1 MLERKSLTTF
11 VFLGHPEFMLPV
23 TLEKGKKKQ
32 EGEQSP
38 FSLVLKQ
45 VRDYTT
51 RVPGPGG
58 NADFL

>member
-23 TLEKGKKKQ
+23 TLEKGKKQ

-38 FSLVLKQ
+38 LSLVLKQ
-45 VRDYTT
+45 VPDYTT